1 MLVTLVE
8 QFVYDIPT
16 TFRAALNEIP
26 KVTGTERYVPGWTT
40 GMALNVALQN
50 FLNNA
55 RLVELLA
62 DGALGDHREGLVQ
75 RWQSTGTSRGRHRR
89 HRHQATV
96 VRDRRWNLAGNVPRV
111 DALPFARRTR
121 AGQHSRPG
129 FVLER
134 HRFALALVPRPK
146 QLHQHLGRFGD
157 VLVAVRGRFE
167 RDRVLVVHV
176 RLREGAPVLPD
187 LLVELVQFIESDL
200 DVVWR
205 GETRYQMSL
214 DLV

>member
-1 MLVTLVE
+1 MLVPMVV
-8 QFVYDIPT
+8 QFLDDIPT

-26 KVTGTERYVPGWTT
+26 KVTGIERDVAGWTA
-40 GMALNVALQN
+40 GMALHIALQN

-75 RWQSTGTSRGRHRR
+75 RWQPAGTGGGRHRR
-89 HRHQATV
+89 HRRQSTV
-96 VRDRRWNLAGNVPRV
+96 VRDRRRNLAGNVPRV
-111 DALPFARRTR
+111 DALPFARRTC

-129 FVLER
+129 FVLEG
-134 HRFALALVPRPK
+134 HRFALALVPGPE

-157 VLVAVRGRFE
+157 VLVAVRGCFE

-176 RLREGAPVLPD
+176 SLREGAPVLPD

-205 GETRYQMSL
+205 DSEGK
-214 DLV
+214 